1 MAKKKELNER
11 CPLQSEC
18 GRKVCEFKFK
28 EAECNYYIGNSRPGY
43 EIPDQ
48 ERTDTTIWED
58 AEETTATSV
67 GLTYIPIDELYP
79 HPDNPRKDLGDLS
92 ELSDSIKAKGV
103 LQNLT
108 VVRGHAQTHKE
119 WLEYEKQYNENPSEE
134 LREKINAKRYDD
146 GYTVI
151 IGHRRTEAARLAGLK
166 ELPCIIAEMTPE
178 EQVTTMM
185 LENMQRSDL
194 TVYEQ
199 AKGFQMMLDFG
210 NSIETVAEKSGFSTT
225 TVRRRVKLLELDED
239 KFKAS
244 ETRNVSLFEYMELDK
259 IKNIDLKNKVLDSV
273 GTANFNN
280 ELQRA
285 INQEERQEY
294 LGKTE
299 AELSKFATKIEDAAG
314 CVWKGDYGSWSKK
327 EVVIPDDADTV
338 EYFYKVGGDYI
349 TLYAKKDTAEAE
361 ADEEAERIRAER
373 EAKEK
378 MRKNELAECTKRAFA
393 LRKEAV
399 YCISNTNA
407 QKHIADIVSFM
418 MKITQS
424 YYVRVDEDEILE
436 MLKINPDAEEFEDW
450 EDEKMNDYINEEIKS
465 ESKKAPAKMLLK
477 YAYAI
482 SEDTE
487 QTGYYDNWKAEY
499 KENEKLDKIYDL
511 LNILGYEMSDEEK
524 SLQNGTHELFRT
536 EESE

>member
-1 MAKKKELNER
+1 MAKKEVK
-11 CPLQSEC
+11 Q
-18 GRKVCEFKFK
+18 VQ
-28 EAECNYYIGNSRPGY
+28 GNL
-43 EIPDQ
+43 
-48 ERTDTTIWED
+48 
-58 AEETTATSV
+58 V
-67 GLTYIPIDELYP
+67 YIPIDELYP

-92 ELSDSIKAKGV
+92 ELADSIKVKGV

-108 VVRGHAQTHKE
+108 VVRGHAQTHEE

-134 LREKINAKRYDD
+134 LREKINAKQYDD

-166 ELPCIIAEMTPE
+166 ELPCIIADMTPE

-244 ETRNVSLFEYMELDK
+244 ESRNVSLFEYMELDK
-259 IKNIDLKNKVLDSV
+259 IKDVDLKNKVLDSV

-285 INQEERQEY
+285 INQEETQEY
-294 LGKTE
+294 IKKTE
-299 AELSKFATKIEDAAG
+299 AEISKFATKAEDGTG
-314 CVWKGDYGSWSKK
+314 CVWKGDYGAWNKK

-338 EYFYKVGGDYI
+338 EYFYKVSGNYI

-361 ADEEAERIRAER
+361 ADEEAERIRAEQR
-373 EAKEK
+373 AKEE
-378 MRKNELAECTKRAFA
+378 MRRSKLEECTKRAFE
-393 LRKEAV
+393 LRKEAIES
-399 YCISNTNA
+399 ISNTHA
-407 QKHIADIVSFM
+407 QKHIAEIISFM
-418 MKITQS
+418 MKVAQN
-424 YYVRVDEDEILE
+424 YYVRVDDDEILE
-436 MLKINPDAEEFEDW
+436 MLKIDPSSEMFEEWD
-450 EDEKMNDYINEEIKS
+450 DEQINDYINGEINS
-465 ESKKAPAKMLLK
+465 QVKKAPAKMLLK
-477 YAYAI
+477 FAHAF

-487 QTGYYDNWKAEY
+487 ETGYFDSWRLTYR
-499 KENEKLDKIYDL
+499 ENEKLDRIYDFL
-511 LNILGYEMSDEEK
+511 CSLGYEMSDEEK
-524 SLQNGTHELFRT
+524 SLRDGTHELFGT
-536 EESE
+536 EENE